1 MFGRGITAAKIGF
14 TVAFNALGLA
24 ALLAAAWL
32 MPYVLEPYVLE
43 LTVRVT
49 GVS

>member
-1 MFGRGITAAKIGF
+1 MIGRGFSAVKIGF
-14 TVAFNALGLA
+14 SVAFNALGLA

-32 MPYVLEPYVLE
+32 MPYVLELM
-43 LTVRVT
+43 VRVT